1 MGTLTPAYV
10 FRLARGAGLSRPR
23 AVIATAI
30 AMAESGLDPGAEG
43 DVALADA
50 TWGPSL
56 GLWQIRSVR
65 AQTGTGRARD
75 AQHLRDPAFNAVAMD
90 VISNHGTD
98 FSPWSVYKSGAYRQ
112 YLDEAEAAA
121 RGGPLSSTPATPGS
135 SSAPPAGAPA
145 GGGVSVAGIK
155 VPGIPGIPGVPDPG
169 DVLGGAGDLLSGIGG
184 GALDVAQGVVGLL
197 VKELAPAVLIGAGV
211 LGGFA
216 IIAIGLWRGTEETR

>member
-1 MGTLTPAYV
+1 MGTLTPSYV

-90 VISNHGTD
+90 VISNHGAD
-98 FSPWSVYKSGAYRQ
+98 FSPWSVYKSGAYKQ

-121 RGGPLSSTPATPGS
+121 RGGPGSTTAPGS
-135 SSAPPAGAPA
+135 PAGA
-145 GGGVSVAGIK
+145 GGVSGAGIK

-169 DVLGGAGDLLSGIGG
+169 DVLDGAGELLSGIGG